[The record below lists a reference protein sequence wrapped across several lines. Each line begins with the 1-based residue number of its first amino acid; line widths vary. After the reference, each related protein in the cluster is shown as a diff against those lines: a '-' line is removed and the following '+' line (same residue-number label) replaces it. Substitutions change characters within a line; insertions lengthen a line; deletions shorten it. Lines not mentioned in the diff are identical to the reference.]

1 LGVTGKSETSR
12 IAFILGTGKLRSL
25 NFATGNQMSQLPMIL
40 ELGVGSALRSGS
52 YTKAACRAVRDA
64 LWRNSINLVEVFGA
78 EKRSMQI
85 TAEIACQNPDAI
97 DLNAV
102 QAEFPY
108 GNVMATAVLGGLDIP
123 NPNKPDQPRAII
135 AHAAITVSLDVTKK
149 EHAA

>member
-1 LGVTGKSETSR
+1 
-12 IAFILGTGKLRSL
+12 
-25 NFATGNQMSQLPMIL
+25 MSQLPMIL

-85 TAEIACQNPDAI
+85 AAEIACQNPDAI
-97 DLNAV
+97 DLTAV

-108 GNVMATAVLGGLDIP
+108 GNVTATAVQGGLDIP
-123 NPNKPDQPRAII
+123 NPNKPDQPSAII
-135 AHAAITVSLDVTKK
+135 AHAAIIVSLDVTKK

>member
-1 LGVTGKSETSR
+1 
-12 IAFILGTGKLRSL
+12 
-25 NFATGNQMSQLPMIL
+25 MSQLPMIL

-78 EKRSMQI
+78 EKSSMQI

-108 GNVMATAVLGGLDIP
+108 GNVTATAVQGGLDIP
-123 NPNKPDQPRAII
+123 NPNKPDQPSAII

-149 EHAA
+149 ECAV

>member
-1 LGVTGKSETSR
+1 
-12 IAFILGTGKLRSL
+12 
-25 NFATGNQMSQLPMIL
+25 MSQLPMIL

-78 EKRSMQI
+78 EKSSMQI
-85 TAEIACQNPDAI
+85 MAEIACQNPDAV

-108 GNVMATAVLGGLDIP
+108 GNVAATAVQGGLDIP
-123 NPNKPDQPRAII
+123 NPNKPDQPSAII

-149 EHAA
+149 ERAA